1 MKTLFSKRLFSWNDV
16 CLLFEHTHILNF
28 ISFRACP
35 DHEKLIG
42 DSFYK
47 AFGMLYVNYSWS
59 RTFGKV
65 QDFKDKQR
73 LSLTNVDENYLGLP
87 FVVVLFI
94 KHPPRI
100 GGGLYSSI
108 IFHSVCHSVIPS
120 IVPDIILPD
129 ITLPYY
135 YGNKMISCTSR
146 NLRFH
151 LHLRYVFWK
160 LLNNFV
166 FYWCSHIFYP
176 LNFVH

>member
-1 MKTLFSKRLFSWNDV
+1 
-16 CLLFEHTHILNF
+16 
-28 ISFRACP
+28 
-35 DHEKLIG
+35 
-42 DSFYK
+42 
-47 AFGMLYVNYSWS
+47 MLYVNYSWS

-73 LSLTNVDENYLGLP
+73 LSLTNVDEDYFGFP

-129 ITLPYY
+129 IMVTRWFPVLHGIWDFIFTWDMSFENCWIISFFTGVRTFSIHWILYINMKETFYLNQFWLREKPCII
-135 YGNKMISCTSR
+135 YGDLSC
-146 NLRFH
+146 
-151 LHLRYVFWK
+151 W
-160 LLNNFV
+160 
-166 FYWCSHIFYP
+166 
-176 LNFVH
+176 